1 MTFNWQMA
9 CPQCQAN
16 LGALPTQTQATTLAC
31 EHCGN
36 RYSCVDGIWR
46 CLPPERLAALQP
58 FLRDYTRIRL
68 AEERGSQSPDF
79 YLKLPSCD
87 PGHPLAWQWA
97 IHKRTYDCLV
107 RRVLPQ
113 LGQNPSILDLGAGVA
128 WLSRRL
134 AEHGCMPCAVDVSV
148 DDQDGLG
155 AARHY
160 TPSWPRFQ
168 AEFDHLPFASH
179 VADAVIYNSSL
190 HYSSDYAT
198 TLREALRVLRP
209 GGKIIVLETPI
220 YEKEESGKRMVAERH
235 AFFEKQ
241 YGTRSDSIPSQE
253 YITWDR
259 LAQLE
264 RELGLRWKRIEPWY
278 GWKWAMRPWVARW
291 KGKREPSRFVILIG
305 QR

>member
-1 MTFNWQMA
+1 
-9 CPQCQAN
+9 
-16 LGALPTQTQATTLAC
+16 
-31 EHCGN
+31 
-36 RYSCVDGIWR
+36 
-46 CLPPERLAALQP
+46 LAALEP

-68 AEERGSQSPDF
+68 AEKRGSQSPDF

-87 PGHPLAWQWA
+87 PEHHLAWQWA
-97 IHKRTYDCLV
+97 IHKRTYDCFV
-107 RRVLPQ
+107 RRVLPK
-113 LGQNPSILDLGAGVA
+113 LCQNPSILDLGAGVA
-128 WLSRRL
+128 WMSRRL
-134 AEHGCMPCAVDVSV
+134 AEHGCIPCSIDVSV

-160 TPSWPRFQ
+160 TPSWPFVQ

-209 GGKIIVLETPI
+209 GGSIIVLETPI
-220 YEKEESGKRMVAERH
+220 YQREESGQRMVAERH

-259 LAQLE
+259 LALLE
-264 RELGLRWKRIEPWY
+264 RELGLRWERIEPWY
-278 GWKWAMRPWVARW
+278 GWKWATRPWVARW

-305 QR
+305 RR